1 MNLFT
6 FVSFVLAIC
15 VFVAGLYLS
24 SPQLGMFFDTTSLF
38 IVLGGSF
45 AASAIAFGLDKIWL
59 LVKIFM
65 IRVLT
70 GSEIKTT
77 NLVKE
82 LIEVINGVKKGRNIT
97 EFIDGTN
104 DHFLKES
111 LELIKDGLLQKNE
124 VIEVLEERNEFIAKE
139 YSRETSKLKAI
150 GKFPPAFGMVGTTIG
165 MIVLLANLGGE
176 DAMKKIGPAMGVCLI
191 TTLYGAA
198 IANLILIPMAENLN
212 ENTKEIY
219 NKNIIIIAGVKLIL
233 DKANPI
239 LAAEKLNSYLRP
251 GKRVDWKEI
260 ILREI

>member
-1 MNLFT
+1 MNIFT
-6 FVSFVLAIC
+6 FVSFILALC

-24 SPQLGMFFDTTSLF
+24 SPELGMFFDTTSLF
-38 IVLGGSF
+38 IVMGGSL
-45 AASAIAFGLDKIWL
+45 AASAIAFGLDKL
-59 LVKIFM
+59 LFLFKVFM
-65 IRVLT
+65 ARVLT
-70 GSEIKTT
+70 GSEVKTT
-77 NLVKE
+77 SLVKE
-82 LIEVINGVKKGRNIT
+82 LIEVVNGLKKGKNIN
-97 EFIDGTN
+97 EFIDGTK
-104 DHFLKES
+104 DHFLRES
-111 LELIKDGLLQKNE
+111 LLLIQDGLLDNE
-124 VIEVLEERNEFIAKE
+124 EVLEVLGERNEFIAKD
-139 YSRETSKLKAI
+139 YTRETSKLKTI

-212 ENTKEIY
+212 ENTKQIY

-260 ILREI
+260 I